1 MVDLLNAAG
10 IKSPDISVLS
20 DEFLK
25 EMESLPHKNL
35 AAEALRRLLNG
46 EMKARTRT
54 NVVRSRQ
61 FTDRIED
68 AMAKYHNRVIDA
80 LQVIEELIRIAKD
93 LREEPEDG
101 LSNEEVALYDALADN
116 ESALE
121 VMGNGELRLIAS
133 ELVTTIRD
141 NSSVDW
147 WRFEQRRTQIRVAVK
162 RILRKHG
169 YPPDL
174 QEEAI
179 KTVVLQAE
187 ALAMEVAA

>member
-1 MVDLLNAAG
+1 MVVQTSAFVTAHSPPLSAHKGRG
-10 IKSPDISVLS
+10 IAFETLS
-20 DEFLK
+20 Y
-25 EMESLPHKNL
+25 
-35 AAEALRRLLNG
+35 
-46 EMKARTRT
+46 
-54 NVVRSRQ
+54 V
-61 FTDRIED
+61 
-68 AMAKYHNRVIDA
+68 
-80 LQVIEELIRIAKD
+80 
-93 LREEPEDG
+93 
-101 LSNEEVALYDALADN
+101 YDALADN

-162 RILRKHG
+162 RILRKYG